1 MVAHLKRTFLKLIYI
16 GIAALVRFT
25 LFHRGLLKRLL
36 LFIFYM
42 MYIRRNIFHSVRG
55 NANLIK
61 ALALA
66 IYIKKHIVSS
76 TITNYSLNK
85 VRNKTGLAYS
95 SIRKRIETLKQLG
108 FIRFGGKN
116 NEHLTIVCLSSKCNR
131 RNIDLSKCVFDSVKD
146 IEKSLTALFIVEIQK
161 HKDFAKHTIQL
172 AHNPKLSEHK
182 AMKRAKKICNR
193 YGWGKEFNEYGISYK
208 TIAKKLGVCLQK
220 AFEIVKFAIAN
231 NMIVKQRNQD
241 YTFVT
246 KNNAY
251 KVYAN
256 SYSVVA

>member
-1 MVAHLKRTFLKLIYI
+1 
-16 GIAALVRFT
+16 
-25 LFHRGLLKRLL
+25 
-36 LFIFYM
+36 M

-193 YGWGKEFNEYGISYK
+193 YGWDKEFNEYGISYK

-231 NMIVKQRNQD
+231 NMIVKQRNQTQTCIWGIGYAQSYCDIKD

-256 SYSVVA
+256 SYLVVA

>member
-1 MVAHLKRTFLKLIYI
+1 
-16 GIAALVRFT
+16 
-25 LFHRGLLKRLL
+25 
-36 LFIFYM
+36 M
-42 MYIRRNIFHSVRG
+42 MYIRRNIFNSVRG

-85 VRNKTGLAYS
+85 VRNRTGLAYS

-161 HKDFAKHTIQL
+161 HKDFAKHTIQT
-172 AHNPKLSEHK
+172 AFNPEKGQLKDMKKARKL
-182 AMKRAKKICNR
+182 CNR

-220 AFEIVKFAIAN
+220 AFEIVKFAIVN
-231 NMIVKQRNQD
+231 NIIVKHNHIKQLYIKGIGFAQKYCNFND
-241 YTFVT
+241 VTFFT
-246 KNNAY
+246 NNNAY